1 VKTVVGQP
9 SSKGLLTP
17 EAADGPVR
25 IERYWASPRAATLVR
40 HFWVPR
46 WILPDGV
53 RLRQDVLE
61 YPTTN
66 LVVEPAEA
74 RLHRAQ
80 RGRSGRTLVGSGWA
94 FGVMLQPGTA
104 RGLVGASIR
113 TVPVSAELTALDL
126 PGMDALV
133 AGIRERATAEDDLAA
148 VDLFETWILD
158 RLPEPD
164 DDALLVDEIVSAV
177 ETDRDLVRVEQLA
190 ERFGIGIRRLQRL
203 IGSHIGFSPKWLIQR
218 YRLQEAAAALRDPH
232 PPALADLA
240 ATLGYADQAHFSR
253 EFKTVVGATPGAYA
267 AAARVDAPEPA

>member
-46 WILPDGV
+46 WSLPDGV

-80 RGRSGRTLVGSGWA
+80 RGRSGRMLVGSGWA

-113 TVPVSAELTALDL
+113 TVPASAELTALDL

-133 AGIRERATAEDDLAA
+133 AGIRERAAAEDDLAA

-253 EFKTVVGATPGAYA
+253 EFKTVVGSTPGAYA

>member
-1 VKTVVGQP
+1 MKTVVGQP

-17 EAADGPVR
+17 AQADGPVR
-25 IERYWASPRAATLVR
+25 IERYWATPAAATLVR

-46 WILPDGV
+46 WSLPEGV
-53 RLRQDVLE
+53 RLREDVLE

-66 LVVEPAEA
+66 LVIEPAEA

-113 TVPVSAELTALDL
+113 TVPASAELSALGLD
-126 PGMDALV
+126 GADGLV
-133 AGIRERATAEDDLAA
+133 AHIRRLVAAEDDLAA
-148 VDLFETWILD
+148 VGLFENWILD

-164 DDALLVDEIVSAV
+164 DEALLVDEIVSAV
-177 ETDRDLVRVEQLA
+177 EADRELLRVEQLA
-190 ERFGIGIRRLQRL
+190 ARFGIGIRRLQRL

-218 YRLQEAAAALRDPH
+218 YRLQEAAAALRDAH
-232 PPALADLA
+232 PPALAELA
-240 ATLGYADQAHFSR
+240 ATLGYSDQAHFSR
-253 EFKTVVGATPGAYA
+253 EFKTVVGSTPGAYA
-267 AAARVDAPEPA
+267 AAARAESPEPA